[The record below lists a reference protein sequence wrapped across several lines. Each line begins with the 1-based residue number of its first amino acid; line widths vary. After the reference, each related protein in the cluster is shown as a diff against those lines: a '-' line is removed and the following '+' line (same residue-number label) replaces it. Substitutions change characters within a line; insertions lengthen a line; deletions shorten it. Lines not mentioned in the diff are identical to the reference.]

1 MFLTSLPRCQTHPV
15 ADLASRITSRQHG
28 HHNTVSQEIQG
39 AIAMQTVRRVRHD
52 VADGLTLMVFS
63 LVSSVVLAAAL
74 ALLVGAL

>member
-1 MFLTSLPRCQTHPV
+1 
-15 ADLASRITSRQHG
+15 
-28 HHNTVSQEIQG
+28 
-39 AIAMQTVRRVRHD
+39 MQTVRRVRHD